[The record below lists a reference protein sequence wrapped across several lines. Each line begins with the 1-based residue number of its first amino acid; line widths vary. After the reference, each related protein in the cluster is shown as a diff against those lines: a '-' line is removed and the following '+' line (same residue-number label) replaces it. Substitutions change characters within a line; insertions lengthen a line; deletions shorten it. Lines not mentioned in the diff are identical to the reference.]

1 MHPILKITFLH
12 QVRDGVWRK
21 IAKDI
26 CELQKRKCISVACLS
41 VLNLYFSEW
50 PWWGTRHCE
59 SVSITSSQIRE
70 ACCQTSH
77 CCGSIGVVESPW
89 TRLFRSPT
97 RYLFNIIILF
107 LFFVCFVILKILTFL
122 TFFHRGGSHV
132 FSYPSIPRH
141 LLSVFSL
148 AQDTSSQRGDRQCL
162 QKH

>member
-26 CELQKRKCISVACLS
+26 CELQKRKCIS
-41 VLNLYFSEW
+41 
-50 PWWGTRHCE
+50 
-59 SVSITSSQIRE
+59 TSSQIRE